1 MNPNHLTPLSRLV
14 AAARRAPRAAADSAD
29 ASAPVGFATRVVA
42 HAGLRPHAP
51 GFEVGLERLAARM
64 LGLAAVFAVATVLW
78 SSLPG
83 AGDVRAGSAT
93 DADLDPVGVILEAV
107 DS

>member
-14 AAARRAPRAAADSAD
+14 AAARRAPQDSAD
-29 ASAPVGFATRVVA
+29 AFAPVGFATRVVA